1 MPDSHFKVR
10 FSSRR
15 DITAVEACSSRSFAR
30 HSHDEFGVGIITKG
44 AQRSWSGRGMVEAG
58 QGDLITVN
66 PGEVHDGMPIG
77 EERAWSMLY
86 FSPERVASIVA
97 DITEGK
103 NAVRELHAPVV
114 RDVRARDRFL
124 TLYNEPRDESLFL
137 LFDALLGDTR
147 TEPAAPPGR
156 LRRVRERIDDDPAA
170 AHPLEELASLAGISR
185 FQVIRRFER
194 LTGLTPHAYIVQRRI
209 DLARRLIRSGAGLA
223 DTAAAAGFTDQSH
236 LHRAFTARYG
246 MTPGAYALACNF
258 VQYPDPPRG

>member
-1 MPDSHFKVR
+1 MPHSQFNVR

-86 FSPERVASIVA
+86 FSPELVGSIVA

-103 NAVRELHAPVV
+103 NAIRELHAPVV
-114 RDVRARDRFL
+114 RDARARDRFL
-124 TLYNEPRDESLFL
+124 ALSADPSDESLFL
-137 LFDALLGDTR
+137 LFAALLGDAR
-147 TEPAAPPGR
+147 AEPPAAPGR
-156 LRRVRERIDDDPAA
+156 LRRVRERIDDDPSAT
-170 AHPLEELASLAGISR
+170 HPLEELAALAGISR

-194 LTGLTPHAYIVQRRI
+194 LTGLTPHAYIVQRRL
-209 DLARRLIRSGAGLA
+209 DLARRFIRGGSGLA
-223 DTAAAAGFTDQSH
+223 DAAAAAGFNDQSH

-246 MTPGAYALACNF
+246 MTPGNYALACNF
-258 VQYPDPPRG
+258 VQYPAPPRG